1 MDRLAKP
8 TTERGEIIFE
18 ISITFVPIALLFV
31 VFLVFGDWRQVLE
44 HEEWLFVSAVLQAQA
59 LGKVFVAS
67 DHPTIRNK
75 SLLYTVGIFLVI
87 GIVWC
92 SVTVAKHVIFKNTVP
107 LASQYQSVD
116 SLKPVNPSSEFE
128 TNFNARVDN
137 IEKQL
142 SALKQPVVNQ
152 FWSTVQN
159 ILAVVAAAFV
169 FAWVAQIERKSRK
182 SP

>member
-1 MDRLAKP
+1 MDRLTKP

-31 VFLVFGDWRQVLE
+31 VFLVFADWRQVLE

-59 LGKVFVAS
+59 LGKLFVAS
-67 DHPTIRNK
+67 DHPAIRNK

-92 SVTVAKHVIFKNTVP
+92 SVTVAKHVIVKNSVP
-107 LASQYQSVD
+107 HASQYQSLE

-128 TNFNARVDN
+128 TNLIARVEN
-137 IEKQL
+137 IEKHL
-142 SALKQPVVNQ
+142 SAMKQPVLSQ
-152 FWSTVQN
+152 FWSIVQN
-159 ILAVVAAAFV
+159 ILAVVAAAVV
-169 FAWVAQIERKSRK
+169 FAWAAQIERKSRR
-182 SP
+182 SA